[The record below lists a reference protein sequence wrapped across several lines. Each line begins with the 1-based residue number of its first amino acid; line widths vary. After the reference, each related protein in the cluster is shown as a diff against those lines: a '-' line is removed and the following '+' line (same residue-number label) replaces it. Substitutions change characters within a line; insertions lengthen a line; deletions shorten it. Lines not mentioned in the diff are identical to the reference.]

1 MKKRLL
7 TAWIIAC
14 MFICLV
20 GQTPITALA
29 EGDDTRVISV
39 PEGLQDVLINE
50 TPETQTAETE
60 IIKEES
66 TDVQTQQND
75 ENNDV
80 QSVQGE
86 ATGETDAQ
94 NLTVGEDETSATQN
108 EVIDETNEASTE
120 QNETAGDTN
129 ETLNPQS
136 EDKVDT
142 NENQSE
148 QTGEVVT
155 GIDETPAAQNETAT
169 ETPTQNQP
177 AQGENVIAE
186 TVECVE
192 QSVEALLPEGTH
204 NHGDIVRVS
213 GLLPKEAIVEAI
225 PVDVEIEGQIV
236 LLAYDITIYEN
247 EEKKN
252 AGICWQPEEGG
263 LNVEFISSAL
273 EESEEEVNI
282 WHMEDSEQDPE
293 YVTAAPS
300 SDDSVE
306 FTAESF
312 SVYVVT
318 ETKLTAT
325 IIASDGNT
333 YEINVT
339 YDNKSGIPMDGT
351 ALKVDELKPGDDGYD
366 EYIEESASKVGAK
379 AEELE
384 FSKVFDIKIVDEND
398 ENTVYEPTGNVDVSI
413 RVIGVS
419 LSEYPQVNVL
429 HFVEQRNAESRLV
442 YDVES
447 TINEDKVEFTTD
459 SFSVYVVLSA
469 PEPPPTPVIQK
480 VKDLNELAGNYSNAA
495 GFFLS
500 YGSNIYFTN
509 SLNDKSAFVE
519 STSINDASHWFL
531 EAVPGQSNR
540 YYIYTKISGVTKYM
554 YNTSGNLMGLSET
567 NKTAFEFD
575 CPSGTTEMFTLKVVG
590 ANKWLQHSGSGNGI
604 RLYTDI
610 NNPTN
615 SQISLTYASSASIQD
630 DYYNLD
636 GKTFSIA
643 YYEDGVKGAGLSSQS
658 LNNNSNRLAAV
669 ELLVR
674 PDVLNSSGELL
685 ISQDSDLTEW
695 TFEWIEGTKYYITT
709 QIGGTK
715 YYLTLAKDKAS
726 LTTSPTDNAK
736 ISVES
741 GTGENIY
748 KYRFSSSGF
757 SLTLSGGK
765 STGGFTGSNNGD
777 QYSYLNLVSKSALL
791 EDDDFTVYSAEKV
804 DLSDRT
810 MVPDGAKVVLYVRKW
825 NDTTKKYE
833 IYAVN
838 YDGSLVRAYESGG
851 LIQWVGSTINTMVW
865 EFTEYLDDNG
875 DPNYYYQ
882 LKNTYPGGTASNCI
896 RPSVDGTFLRTESA
910 FPNSFDRSINL
921 NGRRYGYY
929 YSSILAWDDPSY
941 AYIGLRV
948 KDDCSGLEICPMG
961 AADSFYFAIMTDID
975 PTVLE
980 TTTVETIDHE
990 QYGIKMRMV
999 DFSSS
1004 NTGTNNAMT
1013 TFFLGKTSLNG
1024 NDLTK
1029 ELPGLLSTDFGA
1041 DGYPTNNNG
1050 QSMKDLFEN
1059 KGQGLYD
1066 VNHLFI
1072 KNTYYSS
1079 GYYEFDSTQNFASF
1093 YDENGNKDN
1102 HNFTVYNE
1110 LGTNDNKN
1118 SDSMK
1123 HGQFLPYNSLSNN
1136 YAVTNPYNLFT
1147 ATLQELPDSDPRKW
1161 EKLRLVEG
1169 TTDYHFAVE
1178 IEAPFTQTPSG
1189 LDAWGHDIIY
1199 EFTGDDD
1206 FWLYVDGELVI
1217 DLGGVHSAL
1226 PGSVNYKTGEVKVN
1240 GKTKT
1245 LRQVFE
1251 ENYRGRK
1258 GYSARANATSEQN
1271 ADVDAYLSQYFEDG
1285 QVIFKDYSEHTMRIF
1300 FMERGAGASNLHMR
1314 FNLASVRPGTVLL
1327 SKEIEG
1333 VDNTESYMSEY
1344 PFQIYYRETSSGEG
1358 ELLNV
1363 GIAGISVL
1371 YKDTNRTVTFY
1382 PSYTAP
1388 DGKVYQNVF
1397 ILLPGEEAEIEFPS
1411 NAMEYYVKECALD
1424 ITEMDNS
1431 TNPPTTIHQG
1441 VYTHVEANGEL
1452 LTGVPNG
1459 MGADRQDFAT
1469 GWEEV
1474 KKRGRLKFTNHV
1486 DPNAKGT
1493 LTFVKHLYDESGNH
1507 RIYNADNDTT
1517 FTFRLYLGTEN
1528 TPDDALPLADMYSY
1542 HVKDENGNYCRWNST
1557 AGKLEAI
1564 GSGKNDYTA
1573 LSDAEKSQVTFTTS
1587 MYGSIGNVPVDY
1599 TVEIREI
1606 PAGTKYKVEERE
1618 NELPDGYTLQKYVTT
1633 LDGVTYNESKNPA
1646 SGVINVVADLN
1657 RIEIRNIK
1665 GWGLRCY
1672 KEWSDSKWMESRD
1685 PIYMAVYIDD
1695 NGTLTFVDNS
1705 VRRIERNQDSAY
1717 WFFDT
1722 IQDLDGSG
1730 ICDASDFEKYV
1741 VREVTITN
1749 SSPTVD
1755 NMSRVTDYG
1764 TATPLAVDGTGTVT
1778 LNGKQNGD
1786 SSDSSYI
1793 YTVTEYIQGSLT
1805 QYSNVRK
1812 DKIINKRA
1820 GLDLYVTKWDGTT
1833 KLQGAVF
1840 NLKDGNN
1847 VSVGNFTSDDNG
1859 LITTAYLRDNEIY
1872 TLTETSSPA
1881 GFIGLQ
1887 QPLLLKRDGSQV
1899 YVSNDNG
1906 STWESTVANSS
1917 DGWYFADDTDVTS
1930 GTDIRIGV
1938 LTVKN
1943 KPYTLQVKKT
1953 QQTTNG
1959 APLQGVTFA
1968 LYRQVTGNDG
1978 NPRKDYQPI
1987 PGYAS
1992 LETDADGF
2000 VPEITDDFED
2010 GTLQAGTYYL
2020 HETYPLPGYQPLS
2033 EDIVFRISDIGFV
2046 DLISNPDGVI
2056 LTQDNV
2062 IIVPNQVEGT
2072 IELTIKKQVVNGTTA
2087 DTNGTNKFNYSVKL
2101 YLPDGQTP
2109 WNYADGS
2116 TFNNGSASFSL
2127 GHDETKVLT
2136 IPLGAVAKVTETPN
2150 NYYTTTADMAVTT
2163 SGETTTSLFEFNSS
2177 SLMSTVTVK
2186 DATNLTLTYS
2196 NTRKTVTVTVNK
2208 KVEGGGGNFDFTAN
2222 LKDGTTLC
2230 KGWTLNNNGTSGDT
2244 TDDVVTGNNGN
2255 ASFTLSP
2262 ATNKT
2267 VKIVLTVPYGATIS
2281 VTEATYS
2288 NYKTKVGNSETSTWT
2303 GNKLTSNQN
2312 VTFTNTEINV
2322 APTNYVTNYNPFFM
2336 MFGFGAILI
2345 GLIVP
2350 TVVMIKRRK
2359 EEEE

>member
-1 MKKRLL
+1 
-7 TAWIIAC
+7 

-29 EGDDTRVISV
+29 DGDDTRVISV
-39 PEGLQDVLINE
+39 PEGLQNVLINE

-80 QSVQGE
+80 QSEQGE

-94 NLTVGEDETSATQN
+94 NQTVGEDETSATQN
-108 EVIDETNEASTE
+108 EVIDETNDVSTDQNEAVGETNEASTE
-120 QNETAGDTN
+120 QNETAGETN
-129 ETLNPQS
+129 ESQKTQS
-136 EDKVDT
+136 EDAANTSDAQVEQIEKTVTVD
-142 NENQSE
+142 EA
-148 QTGEVVT
+148 
-155 GIDETPAAQNETAT
+155 PAAQNETAT
-169 ETPTQNQP
+169 EIPAQNQP

-213 GLLPKEAIVEAI
+213 GLLPKDAIVEAI

-325 IIASDGNT
+325 IEASDGNT

-339 YDNKSGIPMDGT
+339 YTNLCGIPMEGT

-366 EYIEESASKVGAK
+366 EYIEESASKVGAN
-379 AEELE
+379 AEDIE

-398 ENTVYEPTGNVDVSI
+398 ETIEYEPTGDVDVSI

-419 LSEYPQVNVL
+419 LSDYDNVNVI
-429 HFVEQRNAESRLV
+429 HFVEDRNEENMLV
-442 YDVES
+442 VNVDS
-447 TINEDKVEFTTD
+447 TLNGETVEFTTD
-459 SFSVYVVLSA
+459 SFSVYSIVAAKENPGKEKNLSSVDQI
-469 PEPPPTPVIQK
+469 EEDQGYHLSISRSGT
-480 VKDLNELAGNYSNAA
+480 NYMTALETGVNSTNGTGKGEFLGTTSESNAA
-495 GFFLS
+495 S
-500 YGSNIYFTN
+500 WYFE
-509 SLNDKSAFVE
+509 E
-519 STSINDASHWFL
+519 SDET
-531 EAVPGQSNR
+531 GK
-540 YYIYTKISGVTKYM
+540 YYIYTKDGSTNKYLYVYDTKSVRLEETDKTAFSIAQ
-554 YNTSGNLMGLSET
+554 TSGNPGTFYINIVLGGKSYALSVRGIRNFFLE
-567 NKTAFEFD
+567 NRNN
-575 CPSGTTEMFTLKVVG
+575 G
-590 ANKWLQHSGSGNGI
+590 ANANERVVI
-604 RLYTDI
+604 TEVVDI
-610 NNPTN
+610 AP
-615 SQISLTYASSASIQD
+615 
-630 DYYNLD
+630 DYYELD

-643 YYEDGVKGAGLSSQS
+643 YYEDGVRGAGLTSQLSSNKLDS
-658 LNNNSNRLAAV
+658 V

-685 ISQDSDLTEW
+685 IAQDSDLTEW

-715 YYLTLAKDKAS
+715 YYLTLANNIS
-726 LTTSPTDNAK
+726 LATTPTDNSK
-736 ISVES
+736 ITVES

-748 KYRFSSSGF
+748 KYKFTGTSN
-757 SLTLSGGK
+757 SLVLSGGK
-765 STGGFTGSNNGD
+765 TAGGFVSSNGSN
-777 QYSYLNLVSKSALL
+777 YSYLNLVTKSALL
-791 EDDDFTVYSAEKV
+791 DDDDFTVYSAEKV

-865 EFTEYLDDNG
+865 EFTEYLDGNG

-896 RPSVDGTFLRTESA
+896 RPSVDGAFLRTESV
-910 FPNSFDRSINL
+910 FPDSFDRSINL

-929 YSSILAWDDPSY
+929 YSSILAWDNPSY

-999 DFSSS
+999 DFESS
-1004 NTGTNNAMT
+1004 NEGVKNPMST
-1013 TFFLGKTSLNG
+1013 FLGSTTGGAVSTTVPNL
-1024 NDLTK
+1024 LT
-1029 ELPGLLSTDFGA
+1029 TDFGD
-1041 DGYPTNNNG
+1041 DGYPKNNKG
-1050 QSMKDLFEN
+1050 QSLKELFES
-1059 KGQGLYD
+1059 GQGLYD

-1102 HNFTVYNE
+1102 NNFTVYNE
-1110 LGTNDNKN
+1110 LGTNDLKP
-1118 SDSMK
+1118 SESMK
-1123 HGQFLPYNSLSNN
+1123 HGQFLPYNALSNN
-1136 YAVTNPYNLFT
+1136 YAVKNPYNLYT

-1217 DLGGVHSAL
+1217 DLGGIHSAL

-1397 ILLPGEEAEIEFPS
+1397 ILLPGEEAEIDFPS

-1424 ITEMDNS
+1424 ITTTDTS

-1459 MGADRQDFAT
+1459 MGAGRQDFAT

-1474 KKRGRLKFTNHV
+1474 EKRGRLRFTNHV

-1542 HVKDENGNYCRWNST
+1542 HVKDENGNYCRWNS
-1557 AGKLEAI
+1557 ASGRLESL

-1573 LSDAEKSQVTFTTS
+1573 LSDSEKQQTTFTTS
-1587 MYGSIGNVPVDY
+1587 MYGSIANVPVDY

-1685 PIYMAVYIDD
+1685 PVYMAVYIDD
-1695 NGTLTFVDNS
+1695 NGILTFVDNS

-1730 ICDASDFEKYV
+1730 ICDADDFEKYV

-1749 SSPTVD
+1749 SNPTVD
-1755 NMSRVTDYG
+1755 SMGRVTDYG

-1859 LITTAYLRDNEIY
+1859 LITIAYLRDNEIY

-1953 QQTTNG
+1953 QQTTDG

-1992 LETDADGF
+1992 LETDVNGF

-2072 IELTIKKQVVNGTTA
+2072 IELTVKKQVVNGTTA

-2109 WNYADGS
+2109 WNYADGT
-2116 TFNNGSASFSL
+2116 TFNNGTAGFSL
-2127 GHDETKVLT
+2127 GHNETKVLT

-2150 NYYTTTADMAVTT
+2150 NYYTTTADMTVTT

-2244 TDDVVTGNNGN
+2244 TDDIVTGNNGN

-2303 GNKLTSNQN
+2303 SNKLTSNQN

-2350 TVVMIKRRK
+2350 TVVMVKRRK